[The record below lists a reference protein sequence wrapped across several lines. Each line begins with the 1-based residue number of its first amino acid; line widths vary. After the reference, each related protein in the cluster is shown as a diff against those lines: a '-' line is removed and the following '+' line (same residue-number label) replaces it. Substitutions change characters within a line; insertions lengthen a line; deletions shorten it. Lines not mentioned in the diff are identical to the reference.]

1 MFRLILSCLE
11 TCKEQEVL
19 EIIVRKLTELVIN
32 EEVVVLN
39 HLEDILSR
47 VLNLTIFENSMVSN
61 LNQIK

>member
-47 VLNLTIFENSMVSN
+47 VLNLTIFETSMVSN
-61 LNQIK
+61 LN

>member
-19 EIIVRKLTELVIN
+19 EIIVRRLTELVIN
-32 EEVVVLN
+32 EEVVVQN

-47 VLNLTIFENSMVSN
+47 VLNLTIFENSMVSSSK
-61 LNQIK
+61 LIK